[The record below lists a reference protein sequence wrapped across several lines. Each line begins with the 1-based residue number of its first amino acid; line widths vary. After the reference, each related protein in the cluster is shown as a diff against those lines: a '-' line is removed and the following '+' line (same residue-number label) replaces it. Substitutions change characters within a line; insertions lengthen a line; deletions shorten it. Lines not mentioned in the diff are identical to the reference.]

1 MGLRQFLAMIGIMI
15 IALVG
20 TPGVRCSPTLGSKL
34 MISQDTLRPEISAWG
49 IVGDPSSDNS
59 FSVWANVSDS
69 GTGVRNVSLVTQQD
83 TGNTTV
89 TELLRDGP
97 LYTHDIPGLPVNH
110 TYTLY
115 ILAFDLANNSA
126 TSYSV
131 TVDTHPTPPATFD
144 PNSAM
149 PVVVV
154 SSLLLGGL
162 TILLAIVYHRCNLRA
177 LE

>member
-1 MGLRQFLAMIGIMI
+1 MGLRRFLAMITIMV

-20 TPGVRCSPTLGSKL
+20 TPGVRCSPHLGSEIT
-34 MISQDTLRPEISAWG
+34 ISQDTLRPEISAWG
-49 IVGDPSSDNS
+49 IVGDPSSGGS

-69 GTGVRNVSLVTQQD
+69 GSGVRNVSLVAQQD

-97 LYTHDIPGLPVNH
+97 LYTRDIPGLPVNH

-115 ILAFDLANNSA
+115 VLAFDLANNSA
-126 TSYSV
+126 TSYSI
-131 TVDTHPTPPATFD
+131 TVDTHPLPPVTFD

-149 PVVVV
+149 PVVVG
-154 SSLLLGGL
+154 SSLLLGGF
-162 TILLAIVYHRCNLRA
+162 TILLAIVYHRRTLRA